1 VNRPLAPFAAL
12 AFDLDGT
19 LVDSRRD
26 LANALNAVRAARG
39 LPPHD
44 LAAIEGMVGEGVTV
58 LVHRAFRELG
68 DAEVPEA
75 LTAFLVEYER
85 GCLETTRPYPGV
97 EELLEV
103 AADRWPLAVL
113 TNKPERLAV
122 RVIAGLGLASRF
134 RAVVGGDSL
143 PVRKPDPETLRL
155 VAGRLRVPAAALP
168 LIGDSR
174 VDLATARAAGA
185 PAVAVTWGYGR
196 LTEGDLAS
204 ADGAAGSV
212 AELAAL
218 LSLPASRG
226 GGEDLRRW

>member
-1 VNRPLAPFAAL
+1 MNPPLAPFAAL

-19 LVDSRRD
+19 LADSRRD
-26 LANALNAVRAARG
+26 LANAINTVRAARD

-44 LAAIEGMVGEGVTV
+44 LAAIEGMVGEGLTV
-58 LVHRAFRELG
+58 LVRRAFRELG
-68 DAEVPEA
+68 QAGVPEA
-75 LTAFLVEYER
+75 LAAFLVEYER
-85 GCLETTRPYPGV
+85 GCLETTRPYPGI
-97 EELLEV
+97 EELL
-103 AADRWPLAVL
+103 AAAAGRWPLAVL

-122 RVIAGLGLASRF
+122 KVIEGLGLAGRF
-134 RAVVGGDSL
+134 RTVVGGDSL
-143 PVRKPDPETLRL
+143 PVRKPDPATLLL
-155 VAGRLRVPAAALP
+155 VAGRLRVPVAALP

-196 LTEGDLAS
+196 LTEEDLAG

-226 GGEDLRRW
+226 GGRDPRRW